1 MPNSDS
7 RSRFLAKL
15 FLVLLP
21 FMAAGAWLEL
31 RLRAL
36 PTSYSQK
43 NAGFERMA
51 PDLDTL
57 VLGASEAAEGVDAGA
72 LGPHAY
78 NMANVGQSLYCDR
91 GLFAWA
97 LPRAPKLKRV
107 LWGVSFQSLGYHLE
121 GTAEA
126 WRSVSYFREFGVL
139 PEEGL
144 RGMDF
149 RFASAVLFY
158 EPFTALRWALTGQG
172 LSTPTLTA
180 TGQDPLPCASDEDL
194 LDIKINPMTAARRAA
209 THEGLTHLDAVDS
222 NLEEI
227 KALKRLADARGVS
240 VALFFPPVTKDY
252 AHAINLGQ
260 RNLMVGRLK
269 SLAAEQGMELKDYF
283 QDPRF
288 EDGDF
293 FDVDHLCT
301 QGSEKFSAILAK
313 DFGPSRRA
321 KN

>member
-7 RSRFLAKL
+7 RSLFLAKL

-43 NAGFERMA
+43 DAGFTRMA
-51 PDLDTL
+51 PDLETL

-72 LGPHAY
+72 FGPHAY
-78 NMANVGQSLYCDR
+78 NLANVGQSLYCDR

-97 LPRAPKLKRV
+97 LPQAPKLKRV
-107 LWGVSFQSLGYHLE
+107 LWGLSFQSLGYHLQ

-126 WRSVSYFREFGVL
+126 WRSVSYFREFGIP

-158 EPFTALRWALTGQG
+158 EPFSALRWALTGQG

-180 TGQDPLPCASDEDL
+180 TGQDPLTCYPDDDI
-194 LDIKINPMTAARRAA
+194 LDIKINPRTAAQRAA
-209 THEGLTHLDAVDS
+209 THEGLTHLDAVDA

-240 VALFFPPVTKDY
+240 VEIFLLPVTKDY
-252 AHAINLGQ
+252 AQAINMDQ

-269 SLAAEQGMELKDYF
+269 TLAAADGMELKDYF

-293 FDVDHLCT
+293 FDVDHLCA

-313 DFGPSRRA
+313 DFGLQRRR
-321 KN
+321 

>member
-7 RSRFLAKL
+7 RARFLAKL
-15 FLVLLP
+15 LLVLLP
-21 FMAAGAWLEL
+21 FLLAGAWLEL

-43 NAGFERMA
+43 DAGFKRMA

-78 NMANVGQSLYCDR
+78 NLANVGQSLYCDR

-97 LPRAPKLKRV
+97 LPQAPKLKRV

-126 WRSVSYFREFGVL
+126 WRSVSYFREFGIL

-144 RGMDF
+144 RGLDF

-158 EPFTALRWALTGQG
+158 EPFSALRWALTGQG
-172 LSTPTLTA
+172 LGAPTLTA
-180 TGQDPLPCASDEDL
+180 TGQDPLPCYSDDDL
-194 LDIKINPMTAARRAA
+194 LDIKINPRTAAQRAA
-209 THEGLTHLDAVDS
+209 THEGLTHMDAVDA
-222 NLEEI
+222 NLGEI

-240 VALFFPPVTKDY
+240 VALFFLPVTKDY
-252 AHAINLGQ
+252 AQAINGDQ
-260 RNLMVGRLK
+260 RKLMVGRLK

-288 EDGDF
+288 GDGDF
-293 FDVDHLCT
+293 FDVDHLCSR
-301 QGSEKFSAILAK
+301 GSEKFSAILAK
-313 DFGPSRRA
+313 DFGSSQ
-321 KN
+321 N